1 MFGYQDKINQILRGA
16 ETIKNMN
23 DDIDLELSVSVLT
36 KTLKDVQLE
45 RDALWVK
52 TQEDERIINDL
63 RDVNNELRQW
73 KEEALKVMN
82 QWNEVSDYIN
92 LNAEVEDIGRFV
104 PQICLKYLKE
114 RDEMKKVEEQRDEA
128 IRLATL
134 FQALYLRYG
143 KAEDESFN
151 TIIVKQAAKSLANL
165 KGLNYFGDEEL
176 EGIPNILKPMI
187 SKKFPDIVQSE
198 ITPVKK
204 EK

>member
-1 MFGYQDKINQILRGA
+1 MIGYQDKINQILRGA

-63 RDVNNELRQW
+63 RDANKELRQW
-73 KEEALKVMN
+73 KEEALEVMN

-92 LNAEVEDIGRFV
+92 LNAEVEDLGRFV

-114 RDEMKKVEEQRDEA
+114 RDELILLEESIKVLTDERNRWHELFEEGVKQQREVEEQRDE
-128 IRLATL
+128 
-134 FQALYLRYG
+134 
-143 KAEDESFN
+143 
-151 TIIVKQAAKSLANL
+151 L
-165 KGLNYFGDEEL
+165 KKKLEEFY
-176 EGIPNILKPMI
+176 N
-187 SKKFPDIVQSE
+187 SYKF
-198 ITPVKK
+198 
-204 EK
+204 

>member
-1 MFGYQDKINQILRGA
+1 MIGYQDKINQILRGA

-23 DDIDLELSVSVLT
+23 DDIEEKEFEFDIFREISQLRDAAEELEEV
-36 KTLKDVQLE
+36 KLE

-92 LNAEVEDIGRFV
+92 LNTEVEDLGRFV

-114 RDEMKKVEEQRDEA
+114 RDEMKRVKEQRDEA

-134 FQALYLRYG
+134 FQTLYLRLG
-143 KAEDESFN
+143 KAEDEHYN
-151 TIIVKQAAKSLANL
+151 TLMVQGAAKSLAEL
-165 KGLNYFGDEEL
+165 KGLKFFGKEEA
-176 EGIPNILKPMI
+176 
-187 SKKFPDIVQSE
+187 
-198 ITPVKK
+198 
-204 EK
+204 